1 MFLKSSIMDLKR
13 VADQVAPKRNYID
26 NLIEVFKIWLKIFFF
41 NFQNVYTIYIPD

>member
-26 NLIEVFKIWLKIFFF
+26 NLIEVLK
-41 NFQNVYTIYIPD
+41 YG